1 MGTNAFFLGTYVSRM
16 SIAELDQSSLVNV
29 RMTKLAWKIFS
40 IKILVSRNGLNY
52 IRSSDGRNKVLENA
66 NLLRIGEMLRAIF
79 GSEF

>member
-16 SIAELDQSSLVNV
+16 SIPELDQSSLVNV

>member
-1 MGTNAFFLGTYVSRM
+1 MGTNAFFLGKYVSRM